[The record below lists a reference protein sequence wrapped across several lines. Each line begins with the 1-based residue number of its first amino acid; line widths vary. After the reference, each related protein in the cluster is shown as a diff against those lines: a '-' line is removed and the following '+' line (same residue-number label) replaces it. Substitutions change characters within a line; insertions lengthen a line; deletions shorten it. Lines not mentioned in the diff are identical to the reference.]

1 MVSLALLAV
10 PIVLLGDGAARDVAP
25 PPSRT
30 ELETL
35 TRQLESTS
43 AEERLAAARKITD
56 LPPAGLPLYIER
68 LQRPRITS
76 PAAFR
81 QLILETWAQVPNPE
95 YPAKGEL
102 WMKKPEP
109 PWKPLPAKL
118 RPKGQPRPRRP
129 PPHDPEQVEWLTALN
144 ALDLEGNPDLRA
156 LPDRMAVRTEA
167 LEIVAFLRALAA
179 TGQAEAANAIFE
191 FAFQHEGVFRD
202 ECGRIIRSMGS
213 VALSTLIRRIHLQG
227 KGTGKQNRW
236 ALWQL
241 DRMDRARPAKAL
253 ATAPDDRVRAEI
265 LHAYGEV
272 RSIDAVGAVLAHV
285 DSPSRQ
291 VRRAAR
297 WAWMQY
303 VAGPLPPA
311 PPLRKRK
318 LPGGKE
324 ESEAK
329 QDYLSARE
337 LATLSLERELAAL
350 GPGNDGGPAT
360 GSPMFQDR
368 KPDEPIRPERAQ
380 QLTNVLFAYYDTRH
394 AAAWEEQLRAAQA
407 QQSAGDLEGAV
418 REYRQILLY
427 DPFHERRGE
436 MAEAF
441 LTLGERRFAAGDYRA
456 AATYLQ
462 QGVALAP
469 DPAKTR
475 PAQAKLEFLEGL
487 CKIASCQADPGPF
500 RRALELDPQF
510 APARKQL
517 EALLDQQHQR
527 RWQGSVLTGGALIVA
542 MVVAAL
548 LLSVRLAGR
557 RSAKPEGPAPA
568 AGAA

>member
-10 PIVLLGDGAARDVAP
+10 PIVVLGDGAAREVTP
-25 PPSRT
+25 PPSQA

-35 TRQLESTS
+35 ARRLESPS
-43 AEERLAAARKITD
+43 AEERLAAARKITE
-56 LPPAGLPLYIER
+56 LPPAGLSLYIER
-68 LQRPRITS
+68 LRRPRTTP
-76 PAAFR
+76 PASFR

-102 WMKKPEP
+102 WMRKPEP
-109 PWKPLPAKL
+109 PWKPLPARL
-118 RPKGQPRPRRP
+118 RSKGQPRPRRP

-144 ALDLEGNPDLRA
+144 ALDLEGNPDLST
-156 LPDRMAVRTEA
+156 LPDRATVRTEA
-167 LEIVAFLRALAA
+167 LEIVALLRALAA
-179 TGQAEAANAIFE
+179 TGQAEAVNAIFE

-202 ECGRIIRSMGS
+202 ECGRAIRSMDS
-213 VALSTLIRRIHLQG
+213 VALPILIRRMHLQG

-236 ALWQL
+236 SLWQL

-272 RSIDAVGAVLAHV
+272 RSIDAVDAVLAHV

-350 GPGNDGGPAT
+350 APGPDGAPVAGLA
-360 GSPMFQDR
+360 MVKAR

-380 QLTNVLFAYYDTRH
+380 QLTDVLFAYYDSRH

-407 QQSAGDLEGAV
+407 QQKAGNLEGAV
-418 REYRQILLY
+418 QEYRKILLY

-456 AATYLQ
+456 ATTYLQ

-469 DPAKTR
+469 DPTKTR
-475 PAQAKLEFLEGL
+475 TAQAKLEFLEGL
-487 CKIASCQADPGPF
+487 GKIAAGQVDPGPF
-500 RRALELDPQF
+500 RRALELDPRL
-510 APARKQL
+510 APAQRQL
-517 EALLDQQHQR
+517 DALLGRRHQR
-527 RWQGSVLTGGALIVA
+527 RWQGSVLTGAALIVA
-542 MVVAAL
+542 MIVAAL

-557 RSAKPEGPAPA
+557 RSGKPGGPTPAP
-568 AGAA
+568 GAA

>member
-1 MVSLALLAV
+1 MLSLALLAV
-10 PIVLLGDGAARDVAP
+10 PVVLLGDAAARDAAP

-35 TRQLESTS
+35 SRQLESNRP
-43 AEERLAAARKITD
+43 EERLAAARKITE
-56 LPPAGLPLYIER
+56 LPPAGLSLYVER
-68 LQRPRITS
+68 LRRPRTTT

-81 QLILETWAQVPNPE
+81 QVILETWAQVPNPE

-144 ALDLEGNPDLRA
+144 DLDLEGNPELRT
-156 LPDRMAVRTEA
+156 LPDRVTVRAEA
-167 LEIVAFLRALAA
+167 LEAVALLRALAA
-179 TGQAEAANAIFE
+179 TGQAEATNAIFE
-191 FAFQHEGVFRD
+191 FAFQLEGVFRD
-202 ECGRIIRSMGS
+202 ECGRALRSMGS
-213 VALSTLIRRIHLQG
+213 VALPTLIRRMHLQG

-253 ATAPDDRVRAEI
+253 ATAPDDRVRAEM

-272 RSIDAVGAVLAHV
+272 RSIDAVDAVLAHV
-285 DSPSRQ
+285 DSASRQ

-350 GPGNDGGPAT
+350 EPGSDGAPVPGLAT
-360 GSPMFQDR
+360 IKER
-368 KPDEPIRPERAQ
+368 KPDEPIRPERAL
-380 QLTNVLFAYYDTRH
+380 QLTQVLFAYYDTRH
-394 AAAWEEQLRAAQA
+394 AAVWEEQLRAARA
-407 QQSAGDLEGAV
+407 QQEAGDLEGAV
-418 REYRQILLY
+418 RGYQQILLY

-441 LTLGERRFAAGDYRA
+441 LTLGERRFAAGDHRA
-456 AATYLQ
+456 AAGYLQ

-475 PAQAKLEFLEGL
+475 SAQAKLEFLDGL
-487 CKIASCQADPGPF
+487 GKIAAGQADPGPF
-500 RRALELDPQF
+500 RRAIELDPQF
-510 APARKQL
+510 TPAKKQL
-517 EALLDQQHQR
+517 EALLGQQQHR
-527 RWQGSVLTGGALIVA
+527 RWQGSVLMGGAFIVA
-542 MVVAAL
+542 MIVAAL
-548 LLSVRLAGR
+548 LVSVRLAGR
-557 RSAKPEGPAPA
+557 RSANPRGPTPEP
-568 AGAA
+568 GAA